1 MMASL
6 KDQNVAIAVQNERN
20 ALSFQNSLLMS
31 KRKITA
37 KMC

>member
-6 KDQNVAIAVQNERN
+6 KDQNVVIAVQKERN

-31 KRKITA
+31 KRKISA